1 MTINL
6 HLGNGQV
13 ALNDVLH
20 GFPIKVIYSYPQ
32 KNSIEKCIPTE
43 TAAVHVSIF
52 GIPWDNCKNIY
63 SKKPHVP
70 IRDGRTSC

>member
-32 KNSIEKCIPTE
+32 KNKYRK
-43 TAAVHVSIF
+43 VH
-52 GIPWDNCKNIY
+52 PY
-63 SKKPHVP
+63 
-70 IRDGRTSC
+70 